1 MVKVRINLMKC
12 MTLTIILDRDQCLS
26 FETQKTFIMDLQY
39 WRCLLPDT
47 MQWMES
53 DQPSKD
59 INAARMRARYYEACY
74 ITLRPLLHRALQ
86 VGGHQ
91 ELPAGLQRIC
101 NICVTSAIRSIEAFD
116 NIGDCQVVTNI
127 FGTAHS
133 YDSNASTTNLLGM
146 SG

>member
-1 MVKVRINLMKC
+1 MVKVRISIMTC
-12 MTLTIILDRDQCLS
+12 MMLTIILDRDQCLS
-26 FETQKTFIMDLQY
+26 FMTLKTFIMDIQH

-59 INAARMRARYYEACY
+59 INAARMRARYYEICY
-74 ITLRPLLHRALQ
+74 IILRPLLRLALQ

-91 ELPAGLQRIC
+91 KLPAGLQRFC
-101 NICVTSAIRSIEAFD
+101 NVCVTSAMRSIEAFD
-116 NIGDCQVVTNI
+116 SIEDCQVMTNI

-133 YDSNASTTNLLGM
+133 YDSNDPSTNLLGM